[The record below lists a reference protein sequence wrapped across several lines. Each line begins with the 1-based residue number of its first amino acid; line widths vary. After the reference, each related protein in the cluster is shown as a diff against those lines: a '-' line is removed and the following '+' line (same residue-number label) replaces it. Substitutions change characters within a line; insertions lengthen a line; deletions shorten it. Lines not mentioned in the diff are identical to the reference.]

1 MSLETGFAA
10 LRSSSRAVAAALVI
24 ALGSLAALLGTG
36 FWGYSHD
43 DAFITYRYADQW
55 ARGNG
60 LTFNTGEHVLGTSAP
75 GYALLLGFLS
85 RATGFLGIGVPEWG
99 TMVSLAAILLLSWVL
114 AAGLASAPVSL
125 RLGVP
130 LLFGV
135 GALLWRWNL
144 EVLGSEALLVV
155 SLVAFGAY
163 LVFLKEES
171 ALGGLALASAMI
183 LRLDAALA
191 AASIGIVLWLSRRRF
206 PGKFAIAGL
215 GPLAFWLGGLYS
227 RFGTWI
233 PTTLAAKR
241 SEYSGASAAYSLAEW
256 TWLRR
261 SLPLSGCVALLVLAC
276 VGGFVCGKHGLWKHP
291 AVAALALWL
300 LAHEIVYRSLRVPFA
315 PWYHE
320 ALVNAVLILAAL
332 GAVTLGRALLFW
344 QRHREETL
352 VPTLV
357 AALLLS
363 PVLAPSVSYV
373 WAQWGRPP
381 DPRFEIYRTIGQ
393 YLSEHARP
401 QSTVVAVEVGIIGYF
416 SKCSM
421 LDLAG
426 LVTPGVLQARSEGR
440 VGRFVEGSNPDY
452 IVDVPAF
459 RINALA
465 FLSDAGVSEPYRSV
479 HEFRPPNGAEPF
491 KLLERRQEP
500 RQVQSILSASG
511 AKAGRPPDARRRGRC
526 GLRVAGVSR
535 GKRATA
541 VSNLFTRR
549 GRSRRRALR

>member
-1 MSLETGFAA
+1 M
-10 LRSSSRAVAAALVI
+10 I
-24 ALGSLAALLGTG
+24 ALGSLAALLGWG

-60 LTFNTGEHVLGTSAP
+60 LTFNTGEHILGTSAP

-99 TMVSLAAILLLSWVL
+99 TILCLAAILLLSWVL

-144 EVLGSEALLVV
+144 EMLGSEALLVV
-155 SLVAFGAY
+155 SFVAFGAY

-191 AASIGIVLWLSRRRF
+191 AASIGIVLWLSRGRF
-206 PGKFAIAGL
+206 PWKFTIAGL
-215 GPLAFWLGGLYS
+215 GPMAFWLGGLYS
-227 RFGTWI
+227 RFGTWL

-241 SEYSGASAAYSLAEW
+241 SEYSGAGAAYSLAEW

-291 AVAALALWL
+291 AFAALTLWL
-300 LAHEIVYRSLRVPFA
+300 LAHEVVYRSLRVPFA

-320 ALVNAVLILAAL
+320 GLVNAVLILASL
-332 GAVTLGRALLFW
+332 GAVALGRALLFW

-352 VPTLV
+352 MPTLV

-373 WAQWGRPP
+373 WKQWGRPP

-393 YLSEHARP
+393 WLRQNARP
-401 QSTVVAVEVGIIGYF
+401 QSTVAAVEVGILGYF
-416 SKCSM
+416 SKM
-421 LDLAG
+421 LILDLSG
-426 LVTPGVLQARSEGR
+426 LVTPDVIGARSQRRLGQLVAAAGPSYILDVPQFRDNVLVFLRDPEVLNSYRLAHRFLPAADGGAYNLVER
-440 VGRFVEGSNPDY
+440 TARTDSDTRSEFVE
-452 IVDVPAF
+452 
-459 RINALA
+459 
-465 FLSDAGVSEPYRSV
+465 
-479 HEFRPPNGAEPF
+479 
-491 KLLERRQEP
+491 
-500 RQVQSILSASG
+500 
-511 AKAGRPPDARRRGRC
+511 
-526 GLRVAGVSR
+526 
-535 GKRATA
+535 
-541 VSNLFTRR
+541 
-549 GRSRRRALR
+549 

>member
-1 MSLETGFAA
+1 MTKRSIGLDTGFAA
-10 LRSSSRAVAAALVI
+10 PRSSGRAVAAALVI
-24 ALGSLAALLGTG
+24 LLGSLAALLGWG

-60 LTFNTGEHVLGTSAP
+60 LTFNTGEHVP

-99 TMVSLAAILLLSWVL
+99 TIISLAAILLLSWVL

-125 RLGVP
+125 RLSVP

-135 GALLWRWNL
+135 GAFLWRWNL
-144 EVLGSEALLVV
+144 EMLGSEVVLVV

-163 LVFLKEES
+163 LVFLKDAS

-191 AASIGIVLWLSRRRF
+191 AASIGVVLWLSRGRL
-206 PGKFAIAGL
+206 PWKFTIAGL

-227 RFGTWI
+227 RFGTWM

-241 SEYSGASAAYSLAEW
+241 SEYSGAGAAYSLAEW
-256 TWLRR
+256 LWLRR
-261 SLPLSGCVALLVLAC
+261 SLPLSGCVALLALAGI
-276 VGGFVCGKHGLWKHP
+276 GGFVCGMHGVWKHP
-291 AVAALALWL
+291 AVAALTLWL
-300 LAHEIVYRSLRVPFA
+300 FAHEIVYRSLRVPFA

-320 ALVNAVLILAAL
+320 GVVNAVLILAAL

-352 VPTLV
+352 MPTLM

-373 WAQWGRPP
+373 WTQWGRPP

-393 YLSEHARP
+393 WLRQNARP
-401 QSTVVAVEVGIIGYF
+401 QSRVAAVEVGILGYF
-416 SKCSM
+416 SNVPT
-421 LDLAG
+421 LDLWG
-426 LVTPGVLQARSEGR
+426 IVTPDVIGARSQGR
-440 VGRFVEGSNPDY
+440 LGQLVAASEPDY
-452 IVDVPAF
+452 ILDVP
-459 RINALA
+459 
-465 FLSDAGVSEPYRSV
+465 
-479 HEFRPPNGAEPF
+479 EFRANVLVFLREPEVHKAYRLVHRF
-491 KLLERRQEP
+491 LPAAGGEAYGLLERTVVPNRTP
-500 RQVQSILSASG
+500 GQVG
-511 AKAGRPPDARRRGRC
+511 D
-526 GLRVAGVSR
+526 
-535 GKRATA
+535 
-541 VSNLFTRR
+541 
-549 GRSRRRALR
+549 